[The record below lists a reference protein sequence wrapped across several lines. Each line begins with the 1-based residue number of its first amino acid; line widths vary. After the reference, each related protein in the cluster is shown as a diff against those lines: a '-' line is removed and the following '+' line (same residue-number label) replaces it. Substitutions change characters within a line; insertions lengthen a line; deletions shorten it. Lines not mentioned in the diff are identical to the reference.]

1 MAKAIRVCK
10 VCGKRYE
17 YCQTALKGPG
27 LFRWQDVACCPEHA
41 STYFARIAASRSG
54 LPKADKPAPAPV
66 KEPEPEQV
74 WTEEYDEDEDE
85 NDWFE
90 DDPDD
95 TEDEDDPD
103 FQDNE

>member
-17 YCQTALKGPG
+17 YCQTALKAPG
-27 LFRWQDVACCPEHA
+27 MFRWQDVACCPEHA

-54 LPKADKPAPAPV
+54 LPKAAKPAPAPV
-66 KEPEPEQV
+66 KEPEQV
-74 WTEEYDEDEDE
+74 WAEEYDEDEDE
-85 NDWFE
+85 DDWLE

-95 TEDEDDPD
+95 IEDEDDPD
-103 FQDNE
+103 DQDAE